1 MTISRRHALAL
12 LAATSIPGASQAA
25 AQRMRILLNTSHSG
39 PTSFFLLAQQRGYF
53 RDAGLEVAFSE
64 GGGAAAVVPQVAPR
78 GYQAGYGDMCALIE
92 LVARS
97 EPDAGPVAI
106 YTTFNTTPLTIAV
119 EASGPIRAP
128 KDFEGRTISGHAQD
142 AALLTFDIFAAATGI
157 DVSKVK
163 RVTSHSDLGGQVA
176 TMLKGG
182 STQGVFGFVNTIIAS
197 ITPIGIDPARLRF
210 INYADYVPDMYGNTL
225 FVTRSVYRNSKTELP
240 KLVRAVNRG
249 LADTVA
255 SPDAAIDALAKAT
268 PGIDRAVDRT
278 RLVGTLKAEMAN
290 PEGARLGI
298 GDMDDARLARLI
310 DRIVTVKKLPRKPRV
325 DEVFDRSFLPPE
337 AERIRS
343 LAAR

>member
-1 MTISRRHALAL
+1 MIFSRRHALAL
-12 LAATSIPGASQAA
+12 LAATPLAGASQAA
-25 AQRMRILLNTSHSG
+25 ARRMRILLNTSYCG
-39 PTSFFLLAQQRGYF
+39 PVSFFLLAQQRGYF
-53 RDAGLEVAFSE
+53 REARLDVAFSE

-92 LVARS
+92 LVARG

-128 KDFEGRTISGHAQD
+128 KDLEGRTVSGHAQD
-142 AALLTFDIFAAATGI
+142 AALLTFDVFAAATGI
-157 DVSKVK
+157 DPAKVR

-176 TMLKGG
+176 SMLKGG
-182 STQGVFGFVNTIIAS
+182 SAQGVFGFVNTIIAS
-197 ITPIGIDPARLRF
+197 VTPLGIDPARLRF

-225 FVTRSVYRNSKTELP
+225 FVPRSVYRNSAPELR

-249 LADTVA
+249 LADTAA
-255 SPDAAIDALAKAT
+255 SPDAAIDALVRAV
-268 PGIDRAVDRT
+268 PGVDRAVDRT

-290 PEGARLGI
+290 PEGARIGI

-310 DRIVTVKKLPRKPRV
+310 ERIVSVKKLPRKPRV
-325 DEVFDRSFLPPE
+325 DEVFDRSFLPPD
-337 AERIRS
+337 AERIRT